1 MCDGGS
7 GEGRDDETDAVGIA
21 PTVAAPIEGGGE
33 GGGESAGTGKD
44 GTKPSLL
51 AMTEC
56 PACHV
61 STPVARYCTA
71 CGEPLAPR
79 RFCSECGAR
88 LKPGAA
94 FCAGCGAKVG

>member
-1 MCDGGS
+1 MGS
-7 GEGRDDETDAVGIA
+7 GKEHDADAVGIA
-21 PTVAAPIEGGGE
+21 PTVAAP
-33 GGGESAGTGKD
+33 SAEAGKE

-61 STPVARYCTA
+61 STPVARFCTA
-71 CGEPLAPR
+71 CGESLAPR

-88 LKPGAA
+88 LKPAAA

>member
-1 MCDGGS
+1 MGD
-7 GEGRDDETDAVGIA
+7 GRDDDDAVGIA
-21 PTVAAPIEGGGE
+21 PTVAAP
-33 GGGESAGTGKD
+33 SASAEAGKD

-61 STPVARYCTA
+61 STPVARFCTA
-71 CGEPLAPR
+71 CGESLAPR

-88 LKPGAA
+88 LKPAA
-94 FCAGCGAKVG
+94 GFCAECGAKVA